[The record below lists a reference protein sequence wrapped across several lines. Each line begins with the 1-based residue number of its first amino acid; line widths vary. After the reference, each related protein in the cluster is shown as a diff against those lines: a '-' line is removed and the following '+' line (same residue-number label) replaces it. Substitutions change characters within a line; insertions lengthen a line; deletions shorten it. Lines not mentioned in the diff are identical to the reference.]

1 MLISHTRRR
10 RREFAAALALALC
23 ALLGCMPL
31 AAAPPPAA
39 PAALAAAP
47 AASASLAVEDAWIR
61 WLPADLPAAGYLKLS
76 NTGGVPAAL
85 IGASSPAYSQ
95 VSLHR
100 SLDQGG
106 RMQMQPVE
114 RITIGAH
121 SSLDFEASGYHM
133 MLMQATR
140 PLKPADHVPI
150 TLHFADGSTLL
161 VQFEVR
167 KPDGE

>member
-1 MLISHTRRR
+1 MRNSQVRRR
-10 RREFAAALALALC
+10 PRDIAAAISAAFALALFVQ
-23 ALLGCMPL
+23 LGCMPH
-31 AAAPPPAA
+31 AAEPA
-39 PAALAAAP
+39 PAA
-47 AASASLAVEDAWIR
+47 AASLEVEDAWIR

-76 NTGGVPAAL
+76 NTSGGPATL
-85 IGASSPAYSQ
+85 IGVSCPAYTQ

-100 SLDQGG
+100 SLDEGG
-106 RMQMQPVE
+106 RMQMKPVE
-114 RITIGAH
+114 RITIAAH

-133 MLMQATR
+133 MLMQATK

-167 KPDGE
+167 KPDAG